1 MINKTNERHARK
13 CACAKDDDDDDDD
26 DDSLTV

>member
-26 DDSLTV
+26 DSLTV